1 MWVFSSIAISLG
13 LLSSLHC
20 IGMCGPLALA
30 VPVHQNNPFQKTIGA
45 LLYHGGRSSSYALL
59 GLLLGLLGGAFA
71 SVFSNAQQYMS
82 LGLGAAMLFYAIVP
96 RVKSGN
102 NIFSKATESAF
113 NFLRAQMG
121 KYFFRKGSGSL
132 YFMGVLNGLLPCG
145 MVYLALA
152 SSLATANM
160 WKGMTFMLLFGIGTM
175 PAMLTISLFGS
186 LYPAR
191 WRKHLRLAAPYMFG
205 LIGIL
210 LVLRGLQLGIPF
222 ISPETAGLGQ
232 PVNCHK

>member
-30 VPVHQNNPFQKTIGA
+30 VPVSQNNPLQKLVGA
-45 LLYHGGRSSSYALL
+45 LLYHGGRSSSYALM
-59 GLLLGLLGGAFA
+59 GLLLGMLGGAFA
-71 SVFSNAQQYMS
+71 AAFSGAQQYMS
-82 LGLGAAMLFYAIVP
+82 LSLGVAMLFYAIVP
-96 RVKSGN
+96 AVKPGN
-102 NIFSKATESAF
+102 NIFSKLSSKAF
-113 NFLRAQMG
+113 DFLRTQMG

-132 YFMGVLNGLLPCG
+132 YFMGMLNGLLPCG

-160 WKGMTFMLLFGIGTM
+160 LKGMTFMLLFGVGTM

-186 LYPAR
+186 LYAAR
-191 WRKHLRLAAPYMFG
+191 WRKHLRIAAPYMFG
-205 LIGIL
+205 IIGIL
-210 LVLRGLQLGIPF
+210 LVLRGMQLGIPF
-222 ISPETAGLGQ
+222 ISPGTAGLEQ